1 MYASFTY
8 ACFGFATAFLFTTFV
23 SEKHLY
29 LHLFISSFFLD
40 QLALYIS
47 LVCVLLNNTVCKF

>member
-1 MYASFTY
+1 MPHLPMLALDLLLLFCLQLLCQKNIYICSF
-8 ACFGFATAFLFTTFV
+8 
-23 SEKHLY
+23 H
-29 LHLFISSFFLD
+29 HFFD